1 MKYYTLNKV
10 LVDNQ
15 ERLIK
20 ELACPAQKQWNEL
33 LNHRQQGSIPS
44 RYCAGCDKSVFDIS
58 SLSES
63 SVKAFV
69 NDEQSPCLYID
80 FQRSDIELVNSYSA
94 QDSIFKDYQDNPEML
109 AMHRQFMALNKPQQF
124 CEQPAPPNLVRSTDQ
139 LSVMQEYLEKG
150 YQLDLVAC
158 MPNSADSK
166 AAYLR
171 YDRDANTITEIS
183 SQDHFD
189 PNTDVPLPAKAY
201 LIPAGL
207 KANSQ
212 VLLAPMIHPFG
223 VDFFYGHISSQL
235 DKTDLEFNQTSSSS
249 TLPQTS
255 LSSIPRLV
263 EALWDDNAIQVKQ
276 LSSPVVYTAR
286 TASAIHWAE
295 AQGYALQFVESSKHS
310 SDDAISAAYILPK
323 NINEGDRVFISDL
336 IQQYPKEII
345 ATANHQSTSYITQC
359 EGIITQQGI
368 ELIIPEPVEIL
379 G

>member
-1 MKYYTLNKV
+1 
-10 LVDNQ
+10 
-15 ERLIK
+15 
-20 ELACPAQKQWNEL
+20 
-33 LNHRQQGSIPS
+33 
-44 RYCAGCDKSVFDIS
+44 
-58 SLSES
+58 
-63 SVKAFV
+63 
-69 NDEQSPCLYID
+69 
-80 FQRSDIELVNSYSA
+80 
-94 QDSIFKDYQDNPEML
+94 ML

-171 YDRDANTITEIS
+171 YDQDANTVTEIS

-189 PNTDVPLPAKAY
+189 PNTDVPLPVKAY

-223 VDFFYGHISSQL
+223 VDFFYGYVGNQL
-235 DKTDLEFNQTSSSS
+235 DKTNLEFNQASSSS

-263 EALWDDNAIQVKQ
+263 EALWDGNAIQVKQ

-286 TASAIHWAE
+286 TASAVHWAE

-310 SDDAISAAYILPK
+310 SDNAISAAYIQPK

-379 G
+379 GLKIGLPFDITFDIPYGIKTSPLFLKSRKFHLANSVSQCAIKPIISTFFTALNTSPQSYTLPKRVIATFIKIDRVNSLLLEVSQIKINR